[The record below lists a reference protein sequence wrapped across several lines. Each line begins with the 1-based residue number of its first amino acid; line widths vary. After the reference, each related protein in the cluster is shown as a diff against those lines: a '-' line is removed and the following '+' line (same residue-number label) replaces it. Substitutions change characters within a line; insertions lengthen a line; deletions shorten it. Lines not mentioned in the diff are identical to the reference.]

1 VAVNARNVGPGRAIR
16 KRKSMK
22 RRFPEGDR
30 FFFCDPSGAT
40 LEERFELVV
49 ANGALSEVAA
59 FLEKKNQPKSKDIRC
74 LSSDISFLTE
84 SDLE

>member
-1 VAVNARNVGPGRAIR
+1 VNARNVGPGRAIR

-22 RRFPEGDR
+22 SHFPEGDR

-40 LEERFELVV
+40 LEERFELVD
-49 ANGALSEVAA
+49 GALSEVAA

-84 SDLE
+84 SDLELSG